1 MIKKFLAILLFFV
14 TVSSNNKVTTY
25 SNLASENSIN
35 EISMILKKELNEESV
50 DKFIKH
56 VREYNEIVASAG
68 LVSDFV
74 EFKTPSYDIDKINS
88 LWTSKKGDFIGT
100 NCRINSYMLLKN
112 DITIPNLKIDDTFL
126 FLDKHAIDKGNLFT
140 DKDIEKFQILY
151 SGVKTTA
158 TTDVK
163 THAKKMQEY
172 FSQIKF
178 NEKVRMI
185 SVVLHDNV
193 DGDYL
198 FVGHVGVMIPYDKG
212 YLFIEK
218 LSFEEPYQA
227 IKFSTKEKVY
237 KYLLDKY
244 AHYTGEDLAV
254 PFIMDN
260 EKWVEISIK

>member
-14 TVSSNNKVTTY
+14 TVSCNNKVTTY

-56 VREYNEIVASAG
+56 LREYNEIVASAG

-126 FLDKHAIDKGNLFT
+126 FLDKHAIDKGNLFN

-163 THAKKMQEY
+163 IHAKKMQEY

-193 DGDYL
+193 DGNYL

-212 YLFIEK
+212 YLFI
-218 LSFEEPYQA
+218 
-227 IKFSTKEKVY
+227 
-237 KYLLDKY
+237 
-244 AHYTGEDLAV
+244 
-254 PFIMDN
+254 
-260 EKWVEISIK
+260 